1 MVDADTISQV
11 NIKYKALA
19 PIMNEKMQRHW
30 AATES
35 MALGW
40 GGVSAVS
47 QATGISRT
55 TIQIG
60 IRELQQPPS
69 ASAADPMIE
78 MRLRRPGAGRK
89 PLTETDHRLDRDLE
103 QLLDT
108 STGGLPTSP
117 LRWTSK
123 SSLHLAAELQRQGHQ
138 VSERSVN
145 RLLHQLGYSLQ
156 SNRKNKEGRQH
167 PDRDAQFKHLQ
178 EKVAAFQRRGQAV
191 ISVDAKKRE
200 LIGDFKQAG
209 REWHPKAEPVEVRV
223 HDFEDKELGHGIL
236 ERYDRIID
244 DSGAVVRVHQED
256 LCQALSVHPD
266 RRYEVDGG
274 PGAEQLGR
282 LIREVAGDRDVAR
295 FFDALVYN
303 WLVLSTDGH
312 AKNYSLLLSG
322 HQVRL
327 APLYDVAS
335 AFPYLDHPRKA
346 RMAQKIGGEYRPSF
360 IQRRHW
366 ERMARSLGLGSDEA
380 HARITA
386 LAERLP
392 DALGDAANESHL
404 TVDEQRIADTIRDQI
419 SNWAAARVV
428 DQS

>member
-1 MVDADTISQV
+1 MGGQLVGTLDAADRRSLRFTYGPDYAAGPASTPLSVSMPLRVSPYLHATIHPYLWGLLPDNDRVLERWAREFGCSPTDVAGLLRGVGGDVAGAAQYVVPDTTPEESLPGDVEWLSDDDVAQFLRDLRRDTTTWRPHPEGRWSLAGAQAKI
-11 NIKYKALA
+11 ALLYDRSA
-19 PIMNEKMQRHW
+19 DRWSIPSGATPTTHIVKPAIGGLDDFDINEHLCLAAARRAGLI
-30 AATES
+30 AATTSIRTFGAER
-35 MALGW
+35 AL
-40 GGVSAVS
+40 VV
-47 QATGISRT
+47 
-55 TIQIG
+55 
-60 IRELQQPPS
+60 
-69 ASAADPMIE
+69 
-78 MRLRRPGAGRK
+78 
-89 PLTETDHRLDRDLE
+89 
-103 QLLDT
+103 
-108 STGGLPTSP
+108 
-117 LRWTSK
+117 
-123 SSLHLAAELQRQGHQ
+123 
-138 VSERSVN
+138 
-145 RLLHQLGYSLQ
+145 
-156 SNRKNKEGRQH
+156 
-167 PDRDAQFKHLQ
+167 
-178 EKVAAFQRRGQAV
+178 
-191 ISVDAKKRE
+191 
-200 LIGDFKQAG
+200 
-209 REWHPKAEPVEVRV
+209 
-223 HDFEDKELGHGIL
+223 

-303 WLVLSTDGH
+303 WLVLATDGH

-335 AFPYLDHPRKA
+335 ALPHLDHPRKA
-346 RMAQKIGGEYRPSF
+346 RMAQKIGGEHRPSF

-392 DALGDAANESHL
+392 DALADAARESHL
-404 TVDEQRIADTIRDQI
+404 TVDEQRIADTIRDGI
-419 SNWAAARVV
+419 SSWAAARA
-428 DQS
+428 DDFG

>member
-1 MVDADTISQV
+1 M
-11 NIKYKALA
+11 
-19 PIMNEKMQRHW
+19 
-30 AATES
+30 
-35 MALGW
+35 
-40 GGVSAVS
+40 GGQLVG
-47 QATGISRT
+47 T
-55 TIQIG
+55 
-60 IRELQQPPS
+60 LD
-69 ASAADPMIE
+69 AADRRSLRFTYDPDYAAGPASTPLSVSMPLRVSPYLHATIHPYLWGLLPDNDRVLE
-78 MRLRRPGAGRK
+78 RWAREFGCSPTDVAGLLRGVGGDVAGAARYVVPDTTPDESLPGDVEWLSDDDVAQFLRDLRRDTTTWRPHPQGRWSLAGAQAKIALLYDRSADRWGIPSGVTPTTHIVK
-89 PLTETDHRLDRDLE
+89 PAI
-103 QLLDT
+103 
-108 STGGLPTSP
+108 GGLDDFDINEH
-117 LRWTSK
+117 LC
-123 SSLHLAAELQRQGHQ
+123 LAAARRAGLIAAKTSIRTFGG
-138 VSERSVN
+138 ERALV
-145 RLLHQLGYSLQ
+145 
-156 SNRKNKEGRQH
+156 
-167 PDRDAQFKHLQ
+167 
-178 EKVAAFQRRGQAV
+178 V
-191 ISVDAKKRE
+191 
-200 LIGDFKQAG
+200 
-209 REWHPKAEPVEVRV
+209 
-223 HDFEDKELGHGIL
+223 

-419 SNWAAARVV
+419 SSWAAARV
-428 DQS
+428 DELG